1 MQSVEGKRVLVV
13 GLARSGRAA
22 ADLLHRRGAVVMVS
36 DSRPPWSFAQDI
48 PELLAAKIGLEFGE
62 HGVETA
68 LAQDLIVVSPGVP
81 WDLPALVAA
90 REHGIPVV
98 AEVEAGSWFLRGD
111 LVGVTGSN
119 GKTTTTSLIGRMLEA
134 SEIRTLVGGNIGVP
148 LTSMVDE
155 STDESAVVVE
165 LSSFQLE
172 GTESLHPRVAV
183 ILNITP
189 NHLDRHPSLEA
200 YVEAK
205 ARILRNQT
213 AEDYAVLNAD
223 DPVVMSLADRVRA
236 QRVFFSRTQDLPEG
250 VLISEGKVVYRVAHL
265 ERELFSPRDVRLRGL
280 FNLENVLAAS
290 AAACVL
296 GADFDVLG
304 KAVREFRGVEHRL
317 EPVGEV
323 VGVEFYNDS
332 KATSVD
338 ATAKALAA
346 FEGGVHLILGGKDK
360 GAPYAPIVPLLKG
373 RVREVLLIGAAA
385 GRIAAELA
393 GTVELVQAGDLESAT
408 RQAFQ
413 HARAGDVVLLSP
425 ACSSYDQ
432 FQDFEH
438 RGRTFKSLVE
448 TLAREGEAVR
458 ASRSRAALQ
467 NLPPKPQPK
476 VKAPAAPATEVRSQA
491 IAPAASPPV
500 AEPSEVLRRAEK
512 PIDAA
517 SSPGRV
523 SSPAGE
529 NSGAGS
535 ESLATGKPPAVEE
548 VTPVGKQPEMV
559 AEFVA
564 EEGSS
569 SRVAAATPN
578 VPQPGLAAG
587 EVLPQ
592 KLSQPVEPEPSI
604 GPAPGEQGS
613 SRAAGLIAEPP
624 VASVRPEPEVQIEPA
639 IEPRKPFP
647 ESARRVQAA
656 PAERIYV
663 YETEAEDRPPL
674 ELPDIPLD
682 EMELVRDEEPA
693 GKQLL
698 DSTDLRKA
706 ADEPLIFEVT
716 SKALADST
724 KNAPA
729 ANEGSSRSRR
739 KKRSK
744 PEEST
749 GQGDNGDQ
757 DRFPGI

>member
-1 MQSVEGKRVLVV
+1 MQSIEGKRALVV

-36 DSRPPWSFAQDI
+36 DSRPPWSFAQEI
-48 PELLAAKIGLEFGE
+48 PELLAAKIGLEFGQN
-62 HGVETA
+62 GVETA

-81 WDLPALVAA
+81 WDLPALAAA
-90 REHGIPVV
+90 RERGIPVV
-98 AEVEAGSWFLRGD
+98 AEVEAGSWFLHGD
-111 LVGVTGSN
+111 LAGVTGSN
-119 GKTTTTSLIGRMLEA
+119 GKTTTTSLIGRMLGA
-134 SEIRTLVGGNIGVP
+134 SEIHTLVGGNIGVP

-155 STDESAVVVE
+155 STDESVAVVE

-213 AEDYAVLNAD
+213 ADDYAVLNAD

-236 QRVFFSRTQDLPEG
+236 QKVFFSRTQDLPEG
-250 VLISEGKVVYRVAHL
+250 LLISEGKVVYRVAHL

-304 KAVREFRGVEHRL
+304 KAVRDFRGVEHRL

-323 VGVEFYNDS
+323 LGVEFYNDS

-346 FEGGVHLILGGKDK
+346 FDGGVHLILGGKDK
-360 GAPYAPIVPLLKG
+360 GAPYAPLVPLLKG

-413 HARAGDVVLLSP
+413 HARRGDVVLLSP

-438 RGRTFKSLVE
+438 RGRAFKALVE
-448 TLAREGEAVR
+448 SLAREGEGVR
-458 ASRSRAALQ
+458 ASRSRTALQ
-467 NLPPKPQPK
+467 NLAPKPQPRA
-476 VKAPAAPATEVRSQA
+476 KAPKAPIEAPAQVIQQAAAPPVVTQPLEPAETP
-491 IAPAASPPV
+491 IHAASPGPLPSPEADDGGAISKRVDAREPAAVEPAGMTLAETAETGESAAEAPSLDMVAGLTAEVPQATAAADETPPEEISPPVEAEAATVKPGRERQSSSAAGLV
-500 AEPSEVLRRAEK
+500 AEPA
-512 PIDAA
+512 
-517 SSPGRV
+517 
-523 SSPAGE
+523 
-529 NSGAGS
+529 
-535 ESLATGKPPAVEE
+535 
-548 VTPVGKQPEMV
+548 
-559 AEFVA
+559 
-564 EEGSS
+564 
-569 SRVAAATPN
+569 
-578 VPQPGLAAG
+578 
-587 EVLPQ
+587 
-592 KLSQPVEPEPSI
+592 
-604 GPAPGEQGS
+604 
-613 SRAAGLIAEPP
+613 
-624 VASVRPEPEVQIEPA
+624 VASVSPEPEIPPA
-639 IEPRKPFP
+639 IARPRTSP
-647 ESARRVQAA
+647 ESVRRVQPA
-656 PAERIYV
+656 PAERVYV
-663 YETEAEDRPPL
+663 YETEAENRPPL
-674 ELPDIPLD
+674 DLPEIPLD
-682 EMELVRDEEPA
+682 EMELVRDEET
-693 GKQLL
+693 GEKRLL
-698 DSTDLRKA
+698 DSTELRKHP
-706 ADEPLIFEVT
+706 DEPLIFEVT
-716 SKALADST
+716 SADST
-724 KNAPA
+724 KTVRA
-729 ANEGSSRSRR
+729 ADQGGGRARR

-744 PEEST
+744 PEGST
-749 GQGDNGDQ
+749 DQGDNGSQ
-757 DRFPGI
+757 DRFPGV